1 MTYQRDYG
9 AKGRV
14 GVSMPQANPTVEP
27 EVGAC
32 LPPGVSMMVTRLTSK
47 QKEPRDRYREYVE
60 RLDSILDSYDV
71 LKLDAFAFGCTAS
84 SYLIG
89 VEAEAR
95 EMDALSKKR
104 GYPIIT
110 GGQAIIAALKKLGA
124 KKIAVAAPYPQ
135 WMIDMALVY
144 YKAAGFEITNS
155 LQIKTHSVDTRSIYD
170 LTGAGAVAAV
180 TPMETKGADV
190 FVFTGSGMPS
200 FQAIL
205 ETQKLKGIP
214 TISTNLCM
222 GWQLCDRIGQANWGK
237 GDHKL
242 FNGWQDRIAS
252 L

>member
-1 MTYQRDYG
+1 MTFKRDYG

-14 GVSMPQANPTVEP
+14 GISMPQANPTVEP
-27 EVGAC
+27 EIGAC
-32 LPPGVSMMVTRLTSK
+32 LPPGVSMMATRLTSK
-47 QKEPRDRYREYVE
+47 QQEPRDRYREYFE
-60 RLDSILDSYDV
+60 RLDTTLDSYDI

-84 SYLIG
+84 SYQVGLEEEAIG
-89 VEAEAR
+89 IA
-95 EMDALSKKR
+95 ALSKKR

-110 GGQAIIAALKKLGA
+110 GGQALIAALKKLGA
-124 KKIAVAAPYPQ
+124 KKIAIGAPYPQ

-144 YKAAGFEITNS
+144 YKAAGFEITNA
-155 LQIKTHSVDTRSIYD
+155 LQIKTHSADTRSIYD
-170 LTGAGAVAAV
+170 LTGADAVAAV
-180 TPMETKGADV
+180 KTMDTSGADV

-222 GWQLCDRIGQANWGK
+222 GWQLCDHVGMANWGK